1 MPGGFACPT
10 PSISLHKSN
19 NARRILECV
28 TPSNVFYSIGIL
40 TDLPSTTPFGLA
52 LGPTNPGTI
61 AVARETL
68 DFRCAWISHALRL
81 LMPTFSLPCA
91 PRHLAMHASAH
102 KERSPTDS
110 FLQARKNP
118 VSSVLCLAPLHFR
131 REVSRLVSYYA
142 LFKGWLLLSQPPRCL
157 RNFTSFS
164 TEQRFGDLR

>member
-1 MPGGFACPT
+1 MPSGFAYPA

-40 TDLPSTTPFGLA
+40 TDSPSTTPFGLA

-102 KERSPTDS
+102 KERSPTDRELHWGS
-110 FLQARKNP
+110 KFQRSKLKFASRGCLFNNSILCCFLFYYF
-118 VSSVLCLAPLHFR
+118 LHVAVRIFR
-131 REVSRLVSYYA
+131 RI
-142 LFKGWLLLSQPPRCL
+142 KK
-157 RNFTSFS
+157 NFH
-164 TEQRFGDLR
+164 

>member
-1 MPGGFACPT
+1 MPSGFAYPA

-102 KERSPTDS
+102 KERSPTAAHS
-110 FLQARKNP
+110 TKAPNPKYQAPNKSQMTISKLKTETSLKFGYWSLELIWNLKFEDWNFRAMRDP
-118 VSSVLCLAPLHFR
+118 YLRYSV
-131 REVSRLVSYYA
+131 
-142 LFKGWLLLSQPPRCL
+142 
-157 RNFTSFS
+157 
-164 TEQRFGDLR
+164 